1 MVKYRLHFFYSVLIL
16 ILCAVLQYNNNTTYM
31 STSSITSNPVTP
43 VGKKFKD
50 EYGDN
55 VTIVNATEANE
66 KDTLDHLVDQLTN
79 KKSQFIILEEPAASV
94 SLSTDMLGYYHS
106 KNGGEMKQFSRIW
119 FNQNTD
125 WFKNELVPSGI
136 PYPKEYFCILDIPE
150 NPGGMYKLFGSV
162 GGSVQIPG
170 NKRVIS
176 RFDKKP

>member
-1 MVKYRLHFFYSVLIL
+1 
-16 ILCAVLQYNNNTTYM
+16 M
-31 STSSITSNPVTP
+31 SASSITSDPVTP

-50 EYGDN
+50 EYGDD
-55 VTIVNATEANE
+55 VTIVNAIEANE
-66 KDTLDHLVDQLTN
+66 KDTLDHLVDQLATGQ
-79 KKSQFIILEEPAASV
+79 SRFIILEEPAATV
-94 SLSTDMLGYYHS
+94 SLSTDMLGYYHP
-106 KNGGEMKQFSRIW
+106 KNGGEMKKFSRVW
-119 FNQNTD
+119 FDQNTD